1 MSLSDDPRS
10 NLGAR
15 AQRIDK
21 PVHLVHICTTEMSCQ
36 LLPYEDE
43 STASRPICKV
53 KHLTA
58 QSVLR
63 WGTTWEYCG
72 VAISFC
78 QFLQSDRYRES
89 VAERVLARPVRRLA
103 NFCSSRDRVAWLS
116 YEPKRFCHQ
125 LEDATALSLYMELL
139 WFCLMKA
146 ALRLDLSACTVWE
159 DSECWVLIHSSL
171 STVFQVPSSIWA
183 QELWNTKGIQ
193 IYTEA
198 PDLGQKLSC
207 SSISRVTVEASIS
220 NFEKRQLVQF
230 W

>member
-1 MSLSDDPRS
+1 MRCSRSKNLQKRSSCNFWSVRLPRQNLTFSWTSPGILYRLPCNCYHTQMSLSDDPRS

-103 NFCSSRDRVAWLS
+103 NFCSSRDRVA
-116 YEPKRFCHQ
+116 
-125 LEDATALSLYMELL
+125 
-139 WFCLMKA
+139 
-146 ALRLDLSACTVWE
+146 
-159 DSECWVLIHSSL
+159 
-171 STVFQVPSSIWA
+171 
-183 QELWNTKGIQ
+183 
-193 IYTEA
+193 
-198 PDLGQKLSC
+198 
-207 SSISRVTVEASIS
+207 
-220 NFEKRQLVQF
+220 
-230 W
+230 